1 MKALYYSFVLCCL
14 ISFSLK
20 ATHGLPIVNL
30 SYTIS
35 TTGITISGGS
45 DPATCGSGP
54 YWMQAEVTTTGSLT
68 GTPPATLQTTLASG
82 ASGATTFNMYP
93 WYNAILNIPSM
104 TAANGWSD
112 ACVSGEQYNNIFIP
126 FADLVCGG
134 VYYFAVREWVGGS
147 NSPGPWSAPVSF
159 TVPGTPG
166 SDLSFALNALNDTI
180 CSYDSTQI
188 GPINIING
196 PIINYI
202 WSGGASS
209 SSIVTVSP
217 NVTTTYTL
225 TASNGSGCSHSDTVT
240 IYVVPSVNPD
250 FTPANPIICN
260 GDNIIFSA
268 VGSASLSSHAWDFN
282 PNTGCVVN
290 NSTVT
295 PTPDVDFTATGSYI
309 VTHTISSMGCSYTA
323 TTNVLVNIC
332 TFLKEDF
339 ETFFSIFPNPS
350 SDGNFN
356 IAYPEYLR
364 GKLNVDIYDVIG
376 KLVYSKQK
384 LSSNQIAF
392 IPLSG
397 IYFLKVSDEQ
407 HKCYFKKIIIE

>member
-1 MKALYYSFVLCCL
+1 MVIILY
-14 ISFSLK
+14 
-20 ATHGLPIVNL
+20 
-30 SYTIS
+30 
-35 TTGITISGGS
+35 
-45 DPATCGSGP
+45 
-54 YWMQAEVTTTGSLT
+54 
-68 GTPPATLQTTLASG
+68 
-82 ASGATTFNMYP
+82 
-93 WYNAILNIPSM
+93 
-104 TAANGWSD
+104 
-112 ACVSGEQYNNIFIP
+112 
-126 FADLVCGG
+126 LV
-134 VYYFAVREWVGGS
+134 
-147 NSPGPWSAPVSF
+147 
-159 TVPGTPG
+159 
-166 SDLSFALNALNDTI
+166 
-180 CSYDSTQI
+180 
-188 GPINIING
+188 
-196 PIINYI
+196 
-202 WSGGASS
+202 
-209 SSIVTVSP
+209 
-217 NVTTTYTL
+217 
-225 TASNGSGCSHSDTVT
+225 
-240 IYVVPSVNPD
+240 
-250 FTPANPIICN
+250 
-260 GDNIIFSA
+260 
-268 VGSASLSSHAWDFN
+268 LSSHAWDFN